1 MKKKKRIVRIIL
13 WLAALAVLF
22 IWSLPEQRVS
32 RFVAKNA
39 EVLEESLG
47 TDLSG
52 GYPGG
57 LGIQYY
63 NCWGEDSGHPIGEFC
78 FGPSILH
85 GRQYYGCYYSPD
97 DVPRGF
103 QNVEVTLV
111 PDGENRWT
119 WRAENN
125 KHSMKKKIS
134 DKWYYFEAWLALS
147 FQKRECLCAR

>member
-1 MKKKKRIVRIIL
+1 MKKKKRIVTIIL

-22 IWSLPEQRVS
+22 IWSSPEQKVD
-32 RFVAKNA
+32 RFVAKYA

-78 FGPSILH
+78 FGPSLLH

-97 DVPRGF
+97 DEPRGF
-103 QNVEVTLV
+103 QSVEVTLV
-111 PDGENRWT
+111 PDSENCWT
-119 WRAENN
+119 WHAEGDNRG
-125 KHSMKKKIS
+125 MTKKIQ
-134 DKWYYFEAWLALS
+134 DRWYYFEAWL
-147 FQKRECLCAR
+147 

>member
-1 MKKKKRIVRIIL
+1 MKKKKRIVTIIL

-22 IWSLPEQRVS
+22 IWSSPEQRVS

-78 FGPSILH
+78 FGPSLLH

-97 DVPRGF
+97 DEPRGF
-103 QNVEVTLV
+103 QSVEVTLV
-111 PDGENRWT
+111 PDGENCWT
-119 WRAENN
+119 WRAEGDNRG
-125 KHSMKKKIS
+125 MTKKIQ
-134 DKWYYFEAWLALS
+134 DRWYYFEAWL
-147 FQKRECLCAR
+147 

>member
-1 MKKKKRIVRIIL
+1 MKNVKRTKRAVSVIVWAAAIL
-13 WLAALAVLF
+13 TLF
-22 IWSLPEQRVS
+22 WWTSPEQRVD

-85 GRQYYGCYYSPD
+85 GRQY
-97 DVPRGF
+97 
-103 QNVEVTLV
+103 
-111 PDGENRWT
+111 
-119 WRAENN
+119 
-125 KHSMKKKIS
+125 
-134 DKWYYFEAWLALS
+134 
-147 FQKRECLCAR
+147 

>member
-1 MKKKKRIVRIIL
+1 MKKKKRIVTIIL

-22 IWSLPEQRVS
+22 IWSSPEQKVD
-32 RFVAKNA
+32 RFVAKYA

-78 FGPSILH
+78 FGPSLLH
-85 GRQYYGCYYSPD
+85 GRQYYGCYYSPTMSRAAFRAWRSRSCRTAKIAGRGT
-97 DVPRGF
+97 PRATTA
-103 QNVEVTLV
+103 V
-111 PDGENRWT
+111 
-119 WRAENN
+119 
-125 KHSMKKKIS
+125 
-134 DKWYYFEAWLALS
+134 
-147 FQKRECLCAR
+147 

>member
-1 MKKKKRIVRIIL
+1 MKKKKRIVTIIL

-22 IWSLPEQRVS
+22 IWSSPEQKVD

-63 NCWGEDSGHPIGEFC
+63 NCWGEDSGHPIGEFS
-78 FGPSILH
+78 FGSSLLH
-85 GRQYYGCYYSPD
+85 GRQYYGCYYSPYD
-97 DVPRGF
+97 EPRGF
-103 QNVEVTLV
+103 QSVEVTLV
-111 PDGENRWT
+111 PDGENCWT
-119 WRAENN
+119 WHAEGDNRG
-125 KHSMKKKIS
+125 MTKKIQ
-134 DKWYYFEAWLALS
+134 DRWYYFEAWL
-147 FQKRECLCAR
+147 

>member
-22 IWSLPEQRVS
+22 IWSSPEQRVS

-78 FGPSILH
+78 FGPSLLH

-97 DVPRGF
+97 DEPRGF
-103 QNVEVTLV
+103 QSVEVTLV

-119 WRAENN
+119 WRADGDN
-125 KHSMKKKIS
+125 HGMTKKIS
-134 DKWYYFEAWLALS
+134 DKWYYFEAWL
-147 FQKRECLCAR
+147 

>member
-1 MKKKKRIVRIIL
+1 MKKKKRIVTIIL

-22 IWSLPEQRVS
+22 IWSSPEQKVD
-32 RFVAKNA
+32 RFVAKYA

-63 NCWGEDSGHPIGEFC
+63 NCWGEDSGHPIGEFS
-78 FGPSILH
+78 FGSSLLH

-97 DVPRGF
+97 DEPRGF
-103 QNVEVTLV
+103 QSVEVTLV
-111 PDGENRWT
+111 PDGENCWT
-119 WRAENN
+119 WRAEGDNRG
-125 KHSMKKKIS
+125 MTKKIQ
-134 DKWYYFEAWLALS
+134 DRWYYFEAWL
-147 FQKRECLCAR
+147 

>member
-22 IWSLPEQRVS
+22 IWSSPEQKVD

-97 DVPRGF
+97 DEPRGF
-103 QNVEVTLV
+103 QSVEGTLV
-111 PDGENRWT
+111 PDGEICWT
-119 WRAENN
+119 WRAEGDNRG
-125 KHSMKKKIS
+125 MTKKIQ
-134 DKWYYFEAWLALS
+134 DRWYYFEAWL
-147 FQKRECLCAR
+147 

>member
-22 IWSLPEQRVS
+22 IWSSPEQRVS

-97 DVPRGF
+97 DEPRGF
-103 QNVEVTLV
+103 QSVEVTLV
-111 PDGENRWT
+111 PDGENCWT
-119 WRAENN
+119 WHAEGDNRG
-125 KHSMKKKIS
+125 MTKKIQ
-134 DKWYYFEAWLALS
+134 DRWYYFEAWL
-147 FQKRECLCAR
+147 

>member
-85 GRQYYGCYYSPD
+85 GRQYYGCYYSPYD
-97 DVPRGF
+97 EPRGF
-103 QNVEVTLV
+103 QSVEVTLV
-111 PDGENRWT
+111 PDGENCWT
-119 WRAENN
+119 WRAEGDNRG
-125 KHSMKKKIS
+125 MTKKIQ
-134 DKWYYFEAWLALS
+134 DRWYYFEAWL
-147 FQKRECLCAR
+147 

>member
-22 IWSLPEQRVS
+22 IWSSPEQKVD

-97 DVPRGF
+97 DEPRGF
-103 QNVEVTLV
+103 QSVEVTLM
-111 PDGENRWT
+111 PDGENCWT
-119 WRAENN
+119 WHAEGDNRG
-125 KHSMKKKIS
+125 MTKKIQ
-134 DKWYYFEAWLALS
+134 DRWYYFGAWL
-147 FQKRECLCAR
+147 

>member
-1 MKKKKRIVRIIL
+1 MRQTEKGEHYEKRQKDKTRRIGHRVGRGNPH
-13 WLAALAVLF
+13 AVLVD
-22 IWSLPEQRVS
+22 RAGAAGD

-119 WRAENN
+119 WRAEGDNRG
-125 KHSMKKKIS
+125 MTKKIQ
-134 DKWYYFEAWLALS
+134 DRWYYFEAWL
-147 FQKRECLCAR
+147 

>member
-1 MKKKKRIVRIIL
+1 MKKKKRIVTIIL

-22 IWSLPEQRVS
+22 IWSSPEQKVD
-32 RFVAKNA
+32 RFVAKYA

-78 FGPSILH
+78 FGPSLLH

-97 DVPRGF
+97 DKPRGF
-103 QNVEVTLV
+103 QSVEVTLV
-111 PDGENRWT
+111 PDGENCWT
-119 WRAENN
+119 WHAEGDNRG
-125 KHSMKKKIS
+125 MTKKIQ
-134 DKWYYFEAWLALS
+134 DRWYYFEAWL
-147 FQKRECLCAR
+147 

>member
-1 MKKKKRIVRIIL
+1 MKKKKRIVTIIL

-22 IWSLPEQRVS
+22 IWSSPEQKVD

-57 LGIQYY
+57 LGIQCY

-97 DVPRGF
+97 DEPRGF
-103 QNVEVTLV
+103 QSVEVTLM
-111 PDGENRWT
+111 PDGENCWT
-119 WRAENN
+119 WHAEGDNRG
-125 KHSMKKKIS
+125 MTKKIQ
-134 DKWYYFEAWLALS
+134 DRWYYFEAWL
-147 FQKRECLCAR
+147 

>member
-1 MKKKKRIVRIIL
+1 MKKKKRIVTIIL

-22 IWSLPEQRVS
+22 IWSSPEQKVD

-103 QNVEVTLV
+103 QNVKVTLV

-119 WRAENN
+119 WRAEGDNRG
-125 KHSMKKKIS
+125 MTKKIQ
-134 DKWYYFEAWLALS
+134 DRWYYFEAWL
-147 FQKRECLCAR
+147 

>member
-22 IWSLPEQRVS
+22 IWSSPEQKVD

-63 NCWGEDSGHPIGEFC
+63 NCWGEDRGHPIGEFC

-97 DVPRGF
+97 DEPRGF
-103 QNVEVTLV
+103 QSVEVTLM
-111 PDGENRWT
+111 PDGENCWT
-119 WRAENN
+119 WHAEGDNRG
-125 KHSMKKKIS
+125 MTKKIQ
-134 DKWYYFEAWLALS
+134 DRWYYFEAWL
-147 FQKRECLCAR
+147 

>member
-1 MKKKKRIVRIIL
+1 MKKKKRIVTIIL

-78 FGPSILH
+78 FGSSLLH

-97 DVPRGF
+97 DEPRGF
-103 QNVEVTLV
+103 QSVEVTLV
-111 PDGENRWT
+111 PDGENCWT
-119 WRAENN
+119 WHAEGDNRG
-125 KHSMKKKIS
+125 MTKKIQ
-134 DKWYYFEAWLALS
+134 DRWYYFEAWL
-147 FQKRECLCAR
+147 

>member
-1 MKKKKRIVRIIL
+1 MKKKKRIVTIIL

-22 IWSLPEQRVS
+22 IWSSPEQKVD
-32 RFVAKNA
+32 RFVAKYA

-78 FGPSILH
+78 FGPSLLY

-97 DVPRGF
+97 DEPRGF
-103 QNVEVTLV
+103 QSVEVTLV
-111 PDGENRWT
+111 PDGENCWT
-119 WRAENN
+119 WHAEGDNRG
-125 KHSMKKKIS
+125 MTKKIQ
-134 DKWYYFEAWLALS
+134 DRWYYFEAWL
-147 FQKRECLCAR
+147 

>member
-1 MKKKKRIVRIIL
+1 MKKKKRIVTIIL

-22 IWSLPEQRVS
+22 IWSSPEQKVD

-78 FGPSILH
+78 FVPSILH

-97 DVPRGF
+97 DEPRGF

-111 PDGENRWT
+111 PDGENCWT
-119 WRAENN
+119 WHAEGDNRG
-125 KHSMKKKIS
+125 MTKKIS
-134 DKWYYFEAWLALS
+134 DKWYYFEAWL
-147 FQKRECLCAR
+147 

>member
-1 MKKKKRIVRIIL
+1 MKKKKRIVTIIL

-22 IWSLPEQRVS
+22 IWSSPEQKVD
-32 RFVAKNA
+32 RFVAKYA

-78 FGPSILH
+78 FGPSLLH

-97 DVPRGF
+97 DEPRGF
-103 QNVEVTLV
+103 QRV
-111 PDGENRWT
+111 PDGENCWT
-119 WRAENN
+119 WHAEGDNRG
-125 KHSMKKKIS
+125 MTKKIQ
-134 DKWYYFEAWLALS
+134 DRWYYFEAWL
-147 FQKRECLCAR
+147 

>member
-1 MKKKKRIVRIIL
+1 MKKKKRIVTIIL

-22 IWSLPEQRVS
+22 IWSSPEQRVS

-78 FGPSILH
+78 FGPSLLH
-85 GRQYYGCYYSPD
+85 RRQYYGCYYSPD
-97 DVPRGF
+97 DEPRGF
-103 QNVEVTLV
+103 QSVEVTLV
-111 PDGENRWT
+111 PDGENCWT
-119 WRAENN
+119 WHAEGDNRG
-125 KHSMKKKIS
+125 MTKKIQ
-134 DKWYYFEAWLALS
+134 DRWYYFEAWL
-147 FQKRECLCAR
+147 

>member
-22 IWSLPEQRVS
+22 IWSSPEQKVD

-97 DVPRGF
+97 DEPRGF
-103 QNVEVTLV
+103 QSVEVTLM
-111 PDGENRWT
+111 PDGENCWT
-119 WRAENN
+119 WHAEGDNRG
-125 KHSMKKKIS
+125 MAKKIQ
-134 DKWYYFEAWLALS
+134 DTWYYFEAWL
-147 FQKRECLCAR
+147 

>member
-22 IWSLPEQRVS
+22 IWSSPEQKVD

-103 QNVEVTLV
+103 QSVEVTLV
-111 PDGENRWT
+111 PDGENCWT
-119 WRAENN
+119 WHAEGDNRG
-125 KHSMKKKIS
+125 MTKKIQ
-134 DKWYYFEAWLALS
+134 DRWYYFEAWL
-147 FQKRECLCAR
+147 

>member
-1 MKKKKRIVRIIL
+1 MKKKKRIVTIIL

-22 IWSLPEQRVS
+22 IWSSPEQKVD

-78 FGPSILH
+78 FGPSLLH

-103 QNVEVTLV
+103 QSVEVTLV

-119 WRAENN
+119 WRAEGDN
-125 KHSMKKKIS
+125 HGMTKKIS
-134 DKWYYFEAWLALS
+134 DKWYYFEAWL
-147 FQKRECLCAR
+147 

>member
-1 MKKKKRIVRIIL
+1 MKNVKKTKRAVSVIVWAAAIL
-13 WLAALAVLF
+13 MLF
-22 IWSLPEQRVS
+22 WWTAPEQRVN

-97 DVPRGF
+97 DEPRGF
-103 QNVEVTLV
+103 QSVEVTLM
-111 PDGENRWT
+111 PDGENCWT
-119 WRAENN
+119 WHAEGDNRG
-125 KHSMKKKIS
+125 MTKKIQ
-134 DKWYYFEAWLALS
+134 DRWYYFEAWL
-147 FQKRECLCAR
+147 

>member
-1 MKKKKRIVRIIL
+1 MKKKKRIVTIIL

-22 IWSLPEQRVS
+22 IWSSPEQKVD

-85 GRQYYGCYYSPD
+85 GRQYYGCYYSPND
-97 DVPRGF
+97 EPRGF
-103 QNVEVTLV
+103 QSVEVTLV
-111 PDGENRWT
+111 PDGENCWT
-119 WRAENN
+119 WRAEGDNRG
-125 KHSMKKKIS
+125 MTKKIQ
-134 DKWYYFEAWLALS
+134 DRWYYFEAWL
-147 FQKRECLCAR
+147 

>member
-1 MKKKKRIVRIIL
+1 MKKKKRIVTIIL

-22 IWSLPEQRVS
+22 IWSSPEQKVA
-32 RFVAKNA
+32 RFVAKYA

-78 FGPSILH
+78 FGPSLLH

-97 DVPRGF
+97 DEPRGF
-103 QNVEVTLV
+103 QSVEVTLV
-111 PDGENRWT
+111 PDGENCWT
-119 WRAENN
+119 WHAEGDNRG
-125 KHSMKKKIS
+125 MTKKIQ
-134 DKWYYFEAWLALS
+134 DRWYYFEAWL
-147 FQKRECLCAR
+147 

>member
-1 MKKKKRIVRIIL
+1 MKKKKRIVTIIL

-22 IWSLPEQRVS
+22 IWSSPEQKVD
-32 RFVAKNA
+32 RFVAKYA

-97 DVPRGF
+97 DEPRGF
-103 QNVEVTLV
+103 QSVEVTLV
-111 PDGENRWT
+111 PDGENCWT
-119 WRAENN
+119 WRAEGDNRG
-125 KHSMKKKIS
+125 MTKKIQ
-134 DKWYYFEAWLALS
+134 DRWYYFEAWL
-147 FQKRECLCAR
+147 